1 MKTISFA
8 LVSAGLLA
16 LTACGGG
23 TKGNSSTNTT
33 NSLASDPLAN
43 SSTGFESELGGNG
56 LGTSNGTL
64 GTTNST
70 GTGTGTNLS
79 GNVSTTTTTTNTSTT
94 NSH

>member
-43 SSTGFESELGGNG
+43 SSTYETELGGNG

-64 GTTNST
+64 GTTNS
-70 GTGTGTNLS
+70 TGTGTNLS